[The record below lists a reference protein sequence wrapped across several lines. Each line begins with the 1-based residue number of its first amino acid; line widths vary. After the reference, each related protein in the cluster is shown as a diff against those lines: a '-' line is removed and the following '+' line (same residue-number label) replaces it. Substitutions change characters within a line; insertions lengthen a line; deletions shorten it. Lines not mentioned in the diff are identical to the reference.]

1 MYVCSDAVLLD
12 EINNK
17 LEGVI
22 NEFRSRLPTADGLV
36 VRPIHAEKVKQAER
50 HQRAKI
56 AQKYSSLPPY
66 KKRGKKKM
74 NSLYRN
80 RVGKRANELRKVSTM
95 SHQLNFTKLI
105 YSIATFTGSKKTL
118 LKQKDKSRRIDAKK

>member
-1 MYVCSDAVLLD
+1 VLLD

-36 VRPIHAEKVKQAER
+36 VRPYMLRKSNRLR
-50 HQRAKI
+50 HQRAKT

-66 KKRGKKKM
+66 I
-74 NSLYRN
+74 RN
-80 RVGKRANELRKVSTM
+80 VGRK
-95 SHQLNFTKLI
+95 
-105 YSIATFTGSKKTL
+105 G
-118 LKQKDKSRRIDAKK
+118 